1 MPEASPKAAT
11 PRSQRKVRKGVVV
24 SNGMDQSI
32 VVRIERTTMHP
43 LYKKVIRRAKKFMA
57 HDAEN
62 ACNVGDVVR
71 IMECRPLSRR
81 KRWRLIEIVSR
92 AAT

>member
-1 MPEASPKAAT
+1 MPEASPDTAT
-11 PRSQRKVRKGVVV
+11 PRSQRKVRQGVVV

-32 VVRIERTTMHP
+32 LVRVERTVKHP

-81 KRWRLIEIVSR
+81 KRWRLVEIVTR

>member
-1 MPEASPKAAT
+1 MPEASPKTAT

-32 VVRIERTTMHP
+32 VVRIERTVMHP

-81 KRWRLIEIVSR
+81 KRWRLVEIVSR

>member
-32 VVRIERTTMHP
+32 VVRIERTVMHP
-43 LYKKVIRRAKKFMA
+43 L
-57 HDAEN
+57 
-62 ACNVGDVVR
+62 
-71 IMECRPLSRR
+71 
-81 KRWRLIEIVSR
+81 
-92 AAT
+92 